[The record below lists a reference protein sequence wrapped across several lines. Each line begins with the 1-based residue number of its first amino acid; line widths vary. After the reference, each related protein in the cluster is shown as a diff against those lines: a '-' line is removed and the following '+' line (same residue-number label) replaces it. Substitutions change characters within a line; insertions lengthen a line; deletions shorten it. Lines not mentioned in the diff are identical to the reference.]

1 MNQRRKLIAVSI
13 AAAFAVV
20 LPAALST
27 PALAQ
32 GEPFRIGTILS
43 VTGPGAFLGDH
54 MRRGMELAI
63 EEINAKGGINGRKI
77 EWVFYDAETQ
87 ASKAVTSV
95 RRLIEQ
101 DKVDMI
107 VGGGNASGLAL
118 AMVPIVEKAEV
129 PFISTE
135 GAMSIVNPVSARK
148 WTFKSTIDDDQIL
161 ERAADSFAKR
171 GITSIA
177 LLHDSTGFGQSA
189 KEQMEKVAPR
199 RGLKVVYESFNPA
212 DTDLTAQITRIRAS
226 DAKAVICWTIVPTGV
241 VFLKQARQLGLGDR
255 VLMHSYGFVDDRSM
269 KQAEGAAIGIDLMSV
284 KFPVG
289 NDLAASDPVKQRIAD
304 LTTRYLKR
312 YNQAPNQFVAQTYD
326 AIYIAAEALKAGGKD
341 KAKVRAALEGIRNFP
356 GVGGNFNFSPT
367 AHSGLAKNDGVVI
380 NWTANGWKLAPY

>member
-1 MNQRRKLIAVSI
+1 MNQRRRLL
-13 AAAFAVV
+13 AASAA
-20 LPAALST
+20 AALS
-27 PALAQ
+27 ALLPGAAIGQ

-54 MRRGMELAI
+54 MKRGMEIAI
-63 EEINAKGGINGRKI
+63 EEINARGGISGRKI

-118 AMVPIVEKAEV
+118 AMVPIVEKAGM

-135 GAMSIVNPVSARK
+135 GAMSIVNPVADRK

-171 GITSIA
+171 GITSVA
-177 LLHDSTGFGQSA
+177 LLYDSSGFGQSA
-189 KEQMEKVAPR
+189 KEQMEKVGPR
-199 RGLKVVYESFNPA
+199 RNLKVTYESFNPT
-212 DTDLTAQITRIRAS
+212 DTDLTAQLTRIRAS
-226 DAKAVICWTIVPTGV
+226 DAKAVICWTITPTGV

-255 VLMHSYGFVDDRSM
+255 VLMHSYGFVDDRYM
-269 KQAEGAAIGIDLMSV
+269 KQAEGAANGIDLMSV

-289 NDLAASDPVKQRIAD
+289 GDLPAADPVKQRIAE
-304 LTTRYLKR
+304 LTTRYQKR
-312 YNQAPNQFVAQTYD
+312 YSQAPNQFVAQTYD
-326 AIYIAAEALKAGGKD
+326 AIYLAAEALKAAGKD
-341 KAKVRAALEGIRNFP
+341 KDKIRSALEGIRNYP
-356 GVGGNFNFSPT
+356 GVGGNFNFS
-367 AHSGLAKNDGVVI
+367 ASKHSGLSKDDGVVI
-380 NWTANGWKLAPY
+380 NWTASGWRLATY

>member
-1 MNQRRKLIAVSI
+1 MNSRRVLLRV
-13 AAAFAVV
+13 AAAGAVLS
-20 LPAALST
+20 LPVGV
-27 PALAQ
+27 LAQ
-32 GEPFRIGTILS
+32 GNAPFKIGTILS

-54 MRRGMELAI
+54 MKRGMELAI

-87 ASKAVTSV
+87 STKAVTST

-101 DKVDMI
+101 DKVDII

-118 AMVPIVEKAEV
+118 AMVPLVEKAGV

-135 GAMSIVNPVSARK
+135 GSMAIVNPIADRK

-177 LLHDSTGFGQSA
+177 LLADSSGFGQSA
-189 KEQMEKVAPR
+189 KEQLEKIAPR
-199 RGLKVVYESFNPA
+199 RKLKVLYETFNPA
-212 DTDLTAQITRIRAS
+212 DTDMTAQLTRIKAS
-226 DAKAVICWTIVPTGV
+226 DAKAIICWTITPAGV

-255 VLMHSYGFVDDRSM
+255 VLMHSYGFVDDRYM
-269 KQAEGAAIGIDLMSV
+269 KQAEGAAEGIDLMSV

-289 NDLAASDPVKQRIAD
+289 NDLPANDPRRARISELTVKYVQRFK
-304 LTTRYLKR
+304 L
-312 YNQAPNQFVAQTYD
+312 APNQFVAQTYD
-326 AIYIAAEALKAGGKD
+326 AIYLAAEALKAGGKD
-341 KAKVRAALEGIRNFP
+341 RAKIRNALENIKNYP
-356 GVGGNFNFSPT
+356 GVGGTFNFSP
-367 AHSGLAKNDGVVI
+367 ARHSGLSKDDGVVI
-380 NWTANGWKLAPY
+380 NWKSGEWRLANY